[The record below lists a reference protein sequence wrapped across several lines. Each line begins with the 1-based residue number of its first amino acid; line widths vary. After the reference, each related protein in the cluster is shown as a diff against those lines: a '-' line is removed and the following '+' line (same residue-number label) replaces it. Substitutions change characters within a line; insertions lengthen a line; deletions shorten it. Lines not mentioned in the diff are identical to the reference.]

1 MTRRTAA
8 RRTPPP
14 VVWLALSIVAGAVLA
29 SVILAFLAWHY
40 SDQVLELQAELETLR
55 TERQIIESRLNALQM
70 AASGLEDR
78 LSYLEAHDPA
88 AQLALLQTELETAS
102 DSQQLGEIRSSLV
115 EVQSTVDA
123 FQATLDRLSARI
135 AALEPEPDEDTE
147 GALLQDVRLSVAR
160 QRQSHNL
167 SCESSAA
174 SMVAGYHGVNLT
186 EAEALAALPL
196 NDNPHLGFRGNV
208 DGPTGGIQDYGVY
221 AGPVLEILEGHG
233 LRASLVEGG
242 LDGIRA
248 AISRQ
253 NPVIAWVTYNCLPAS
268 PTKTTIGGQSVT
280 LVPNQ
285 HVVVVTGYNAE
296 GFWANDPW
304 DGQEDFYPNADL
316 DRAMGYFGHMAIE
329 VAPP

>member
-14 VVWLALSIVAGAVLA
+14 VVWLALGIVAAAMLA
-29 SVILAFLAWHY
+29 SVILAFLAWQY
-40 SDQVLELQAELETLR
+40 SNQVLELQAEVETLR
-55 TERQIIESRLNALQM
+55 TERQMTEGRLNALQTT
-70 AASGLEDR
+70 SKELEDR
-78 LSYLEAHDPA
+78 LSYLEANDPA
-88 AQLALLQTELETAS
+88 AQLALLQTAVETAGE
-102 DSQQLGEIRSSLV
+102 SQQFGEVRSSLL
-115 EVQSTVDA
+115 EVQGTVDA
-123 FQATLDRLSARI
+123 FQATLDQLSARI
-135 AALEPEPDEDTE
+135 AALEPDSGGDAG
-147 GALLQDVRLSVAR
+147 GAALQDLRLSVAR

-174 SMVAGYHGVNLT
+174 SMVAQYHGVDLT
-186 EAEALAALPL
+186 EAEALAALSL
-196 NDNPHLGFRGNV
+196 DDNPHLGFRGNV

-221 AGPVLEILEGHG
+221 AGPVLEVLESQG
-233 LRASLVEGG
+233 LGASRVEGG
-242 LDGIRA
+242 LEGIRA
-248 AISRQ
+248 AISRK
-253 NPVIAWVTYNCLPAS
+253 NPVIAWVSYNCLPS
-268 PTKTTIGGQSVT
+268 TPTMTTIDGQSVT

-316 DRAMGYFGHMAIE
+316 DRAMAYFGHMAIE